1 MKNIIC
7 ITCPRGCHMSVDED
21 NGYAVAGNGCPRGV
35 VYGRNELLNPVRMV
49 TSTVRVE
56 DGKVSRLPV
65 KTDKPVPKSK
75 IQECMALI
83 NGIVVEGSVEVGQI
97 LAANI
102 MGTEA
107 NIVATKN
114 LHLEGENALSEAI

>member
-21 NGYAVAGNGCPRGV
+21 NGYTVTGNSCPRGV
-35 VYGRNELLNPVRMV
+35 VYGRNELLHPVRMV
-49 TSTVRVE
+49 TSTVRV
-56 DGKVSRLPV
+56 DDAKVPRLPV
-65 KTDKPVPKSK
+65 KTDKPIPKSK
-75 IQECMALI
+75 IRECMALI

-102 MGTEA
+102 MGTEV

-114 LHLEGENALSEAI
+114 LHIEENARPAA

>member
-1 MKNIIC
+1 MKDIIC

-21 NGYAVAGNGCPRGV
+21 NGYTVTGNACPRGA
-35 VYGRNELLNPVRMV
+35 VYGRNELLHPVRMV

-56 DGKVSRLPV
+56 DAKVPRLPV
-65 KTDKPVPKSK
+65 KTDKPIPKSK
-75 IQECMALI
+75 IRECMSFI
-83 NGIVVEGSVEVGQI
+83 NAIIVEGSVEVGQI

-102 MGTEA
+102 LGTDV

-114 LHLEGENALSEAI
+114 LHIEEDARPAA